1 MGYASGVKF
10 FLRVLASVAYTA
22 VGFALVLLLPA
33 GTWRWER
40 AWIMLGVV
48 IVSTVVTMV
57 VAFRDNEGL
66 YQERK
71 RGLFQKDQP
80 RADKIVLV
88 PFALTFFAQIVCI
101 PLDVF
106 RWQLLPPP
114 PAWVSMLGMIAFI
127 AGWTLMTLVFRI
139 NAFAAPV
146 VKHQKERGHRVIDTG
161 VYGRVRHPM
170 YTGVV
175 LLLPGL
181 ALWLQSTAAALL
193 ALIPIGFLATR
204 IFVEEAFLER
214 ELAGYSDYTQ
224 RVRWRLVPGIW

>member
-1 MGYASGVKF
+1 VS
-10 FLRVLASVAYTA
+10 VLFS
-22 VGFALVLLLPA
+22 ALMFSALLLLPA
-33 GTWRWER
+33 WTWRWER
-40 AWIMLGVV
+40 AWVVLGVV
-48 IVSTVVTMV
+48 VVGTVITML

-80 RADKIVLV
+80 LADKLVLA
-88 PFALTFFAQIVCI
+88 PFALSFYGQLVCI

-106 RWQLLPPP
+106 RWHLLPPP
-114 PAWVSMLGMIAFI
+114 GEIVSGLGLLMFI
-127 AGWTLMTLVFRI
+127 GGWALMTLAFRA

-146 VKHQKERGHRVIDTG
+146 VKHQKDRQHRVVDTG
-161 VYGRVRHPM
+161 AYAVVRHPM

-181 ALWLQSTAAALL
+181 ALWLESTAAALF
-193 ALIPIGFLATR
+193 ALVPITLLMVR
-204 IFVEEAFLER
+204 VFVEEDFLRR
-214 ELAGYSDYTQ
+214 ELPGYVDYVQ